1 MALPE
6 QRNLDLGPITIAYRE
21 KGTGTPLVFIHGM
34 GGNSAAWEG
43 QYDAF
48 ADRYRVIGWDGPGY
62 GDSGEFA
69 DDRPVVADYVDA
81 LAQLFDALGIEAA
94 HLAGHSLGGVI
105 VSAFNKRH
113 GDRVLSLA
121 LIQAVTGYGRE
132 DTARRAERN
141 RERKAELDGMSATD
155 FARHRAERALAPG
168 ASAELIEHAAT
179 VSYAIRPRGYLQAW
193 HALTAADIF
202 AELDGIDKRVLFVA
216 GEHDRV
222 AGGGDW
228 RAIAAAIPD
237 VRYEIVPAVGHVPHF
252 EAPDVLNRLLGEFLI
267 AEM

>member
-6 QRNLDLGPITIAYRE
+6 LQHADLGEVSIAYRE
-21 KGTGTPLVFIHGM
+21 AGSGTPLVFIHGM
-34 GGNSAAWEG
+34 GGNSAAWEA
-43 QYDAF
+43 QYTAF

-69 DDRPVVADYVDA
+69 DDRPVVADYVDVIA
-81 LAQLFDALGIEAA
+81 RLFDALGVETA

-105 VSAFNKRH
+105 VSAFNRRH
-113 GDRVLSLA
+113 GDRVRDLA

-132 DTARRAERN
+132 DADKRAERN
-141 RERKAELDGMSATD
+141 RERKAELDGMPAAE
-155 FARHRAERALAPG
+155 FARQRAERALAPG
-168 ASAELIEHAAT
+168 ASADLVEHAAT

-202 AELDGIDKRVLFVA
+202 AELDGIDKPVLFVA

-222 AGGGDW
+222 AGEADC
-228 RAIAAAIPD
+228 RAIADAIPGA
-237 VRYEIVPAVGHVPHF
+237 EFHIIPGAGHVPHF
-252 EAPDVLNRLLGEFLI
+252 EAPDVLNGHLDEFLM
-267 AEM
+267 ARK

>member
-6 QRNLDLGPITIAYRE
+6 QRNLDLGAITLAYRE
-21 KGTGTPLVFIHGM
+21 KGTGIPLVFIHGM
-34 GGNSAAWEG
+34 GGNSAAWQG

-48 ADRYRVIGWDGPGY
+48 AESYRVIGWDGPGY

-81 LAQLFDALGIEAA
+81 LARLFDALGIEAA

-105 VSAFNKRH
+105 VSAFDKRH
-113 GDRVLSLA
+113 GDRVLDLA

-132 DTARRAERN
+132 DAARRAERN
-141 RERKAELDGMSATD
+141 RERKAELDSMSAAE
-155 FARHRAERALAPG
+155 FAHHRAERALAPG
-168 ASAELIEHAAT
+168 ASAALIEHAAT
-179 VSYAIRPRGYLQAW
+179 VSYAIRSRGYLQAW

-216 GEHDRV
+216 GEHDRI
-222 AGGGDW
+222 AGGGDC

-237 VRYEIVPAVGHVPHF
+237 ARYEVVAGVGHVPHF

>member
-34 GGNSAAWEG
+34 GGTSAAWEG

-81 LAQLFDALGIEAA
+81 LAQLFDTLGIEAA

-113 GDRVLSLA
+113 
-121 LIQAVTGYGRE
+121 
-132 DTARRAERN
+132 
-141 RERKAELDGMSATD
+141 
-155 FARHRAERALAPG
+155 
-168 ASAELIEHAAT
+168 
-179 VSYAIRPRGYLQAW
+179 
-193 HALTAADIF
+193 
-202 AELDGIDKRVLFVA
+202 
-216 GEHDRV
+216 
-222 AGGGDW
+222 
-228 RAIAAAIPD
+228 AIACSAW
-237 VRYEIVPAVGHVPHF
+237 R
-252 EAPDVLNRLLGEFLI
+252 
-267 AEM
+267 